1 MTDRQLMYIVKIAEE
16 KNLTSAARRLYI
28 SQPSLSNLLSH
39 VEQELGV
46 KLFDRDANPIKPTYA
61 GECYLSAANKI
72 LGAQRELHE
81 QLDAF
86 LQEEQGKLIIGC
98 GPRLSPILI
107 PQILPTYMKENPGIQ
122 IQLAE
127 NDLRSLVE
135 LLETG
140 NLDLIFS
147 NRIINNPNLGS
158 VVLFREEFML
168 CTPRE
173 YLQEQKENANTI
185 DLHDFEEC
193 PFVFMKTNSIRSTIE
208 NMFKKCGFVP
218 NMILESTSWEVCS
231 AMVSSGLACTI
242 LPIQEHSGKQVSE
255 NMDYYHIS
263 DTCFR
268 DTLIFYRKNYSSPK
282 VIQGFLSHC
291 QDVFQG
297 NL

>member
-16 KNLTSAARRLYI
+16 KNLTSAARKLYI

-46 KLFDRDANPIKPTYA
+46 KLFDRDATPIKPTYA

-72 LGAQRELHE
+72 LGVQREFHT
-81 QLDAF
+81 QLDAI
-86 LQEEQGKLIIGC
+86 LQAEQGKLIIGC

-107 PQILPTYMKENPGIQ
+107 PQILPSYMKENSGIQ
-122 IQLAE
+122 IQLVE

-135 LLETG
+135 LLDTG

-147 NRIINNPNLGS
+147 NRIINNPNFGS

-168 CTPRE
+168 CTPPK
-173 YLQEQKENANTI
+173 YLRGQRKNANTI
-185 DLHDFEEC
+185 DLRDFKNC
-193 PFVFMKTNSIRSTIE
+193 PFVLMKTSSIRSTIE
-208 NMFKKCGFVP
+208 DMFKKCGFVP
-218 NMILESTSWEVCS
+218 NTILESTSWEVCS
-231 AMVSSGLACTI
+231 AIVSSGLACTI
-242 LPIQEHSGKQVSE
+242 LPIQEHCGKQVSE

-263 DTCFR
+263 ETYFR
-268 DTLIFYRKNYSSPK
+268 DTLIYYRKNYPSPK

-291 QDVFQG
+291 QNVF
-297 NL
+297 